1 MLATIS
7 RMTPLNRRL
16 PVAVLAG
23 VLMVPAFAPFDL
35 FWLAP
40 LSLLA
45 LLILVRECAPRQA
58 LAIGYAFGLG
68 CFAAGVYWV
77 YISMHTFGGAP
88 ALLAAVMTV
97 ALIACLAV
105 YPALVSILLARFWPD
120 SSPVRHLLAFPVLW
134 TLAEWLRGWLFSG
147 FGWLS
152 AGYSQ
157 IDTPLAG
164 FAPLGGVLLMSFLVA
179 LSAGL
184 LWQLWLWRRRAVVTG
199 VAVLALALV
208 WSAGAVLER
217 VQWTQPASEPLAIA
231 LVQGNVSQDKKW
243 LPSMRRPTLD
253 RYHELTL
260 AHLGRD
266 LIVWPEAAL
275 PVLLNHVPMPYM
287 EGLQSALDEHGSELL
302 MGILKRDY
310 DKDVEYNTIMA
321 MGDPAQFYYKYHLV
335 PFGEFFPVPGFVRRQ
350 LALLNLPYTGFER
363 GESRQPPLEVA
374 GVSVAASICYEDLFG
389 SWFAQTVP
397 GAGLLVNVS
406 NDAWFGDSIAPA
418 QHLQI
423 ARMRALEN
431 SRMMLR
437 ATNTGITAIIGPR
450 GEILARLGQF
460 ETGTLTGE
468 VVAHE
473 GLTPYT
479 RWRNWPLVLVLLTGL
494 LVAGVL
500 ARRV

>member
-1 MLATIS
+1 MAARRVS
-7 RMTPLNRRL
+7 PLSWRL
-16 PVAVLAG
+16 LGALLAG
-23 VLMVPAFAPFDL
+23 MLMVPAFAPFGL

-45 LLILVRECAPRQA
+45 LLALLRDCSPRQA
-58 LAIGYAFGLG
+58 VVIGYAFGLG
-68 CFAAGVYWV
+68 YFGAGVYWV

-97 ALIACLAV
+97 ALIACLAI
-105 YPALVSILLARFWPD
+105 YPALVALLLARFWPRQG
-120 SSPVRHLLAFPVLW
+120 PLRHLLVFPVLW

-147 FGWLS
+147 FGWLA

-164 FAPLGGVLLMSFLVA
+164 FAPLGGVLLMSLLLA

-184 LWQLWLWRRRAVVTG
+184 LWQLWLWRARWAMLL
-199 VAVLALALV
+199 VAGGMLALV
-208 WSAGAVLER
+208 WAGGALLER
-217 VQWTQPASEPLAIA
+217 VQWSQPVSEPLSVA

-243 LPSMRRPTLD
+243 LPSMRRPTLE
-253 RYHELTL
+253 RYRELTL
-260 AHLGRD
+260 SHLDRD

-275 PVLLNHVPMPYM
+275 PVLLNHVPGPYLD
-287 EGLQSALDEHGSELL
+287 GLQGALDEHGSELL

-310 DKDVEYNTIMA
+310 DLDVEYNTIMA
-321 MGDPAQFYYKYHLV
+321 MGEPAQFYYKHHLV
-335 PFGEFFPVPGFVRRQ
+335 PFGEFFPVPAFVRRQ

-363 GESRQPPLEVA
+363 GEWRQPPLEVA

-397 GAGLLVNVS
+397 GSQLLVNVS
-406 NDAWFGDSIAPA
+406 NDAWFGESIAPA

-423 ARMRALEN
+423 ARMRSLEN

-437 ATNTGITAIIGPR
+437 ATNTGITAIIGTR

-460 ETGTLTGE
+460 ETGVLTGE

-479 RWRNWPLVLVLLTGL
+479 RWRNLPLLLLLLAGLVL
-494 LVAGVL
+494 AGVM
-500 ARRV
+500 ARRP